1 MTIKNLYLTLI
12 IVLCISCKERYSPK
26 PNGYLRID
34 FQEKKHKLF
43 KPENCA
49 FSFMACE
56 YFQLINKGDCWV
68 DLIYLKHNATIHMTY
83 KKVENDLQKLLE
95 DSRNMVY
102 KHTIKADAINEK
114 IYLNNNQKTYGTL
127 YDIKGAAASS
137 VQFHMTD
144 SLDHFIRGA
153 LYFNT
158 TTNYDS
164 LAPIINYLREDVL
177 NIMESLTWE
186 K

>member
-1 MTIKNLYLTLI
+1 MNIKKLYFLLI

-34 FQEKKHKLF
+34 FQEKKYKLF
-43 KPENCA
+43 KPENCT
-49 FSFMACE
+49 FSFMASE
-56 YFQLINKGDCWV
+56 YFQLINKGNCWI
-68 DLIYLKHNATIHMTY
+68 DLIYPKHNATIHITY
-83 KKVENDLQKLLE
+83 KDIENDLNKLLE

-114 IYLNNNQKTYGTL
+114 LYLNNNQKIYGTL
-127 YDIKGAAASS
+127 YDIKGEAASS
-137 VQFHMTD
+137 VQFHLTD
-144 SLDHFIRGA
+144 SLNHFIRGA

-158 TTNYDS
+158 NINYDS
-164 LAPIINYLREDVL
+164 LAPIINYLRDDVL

>member
-1 MTIKNLYLTLI
+1 MNIKKLYFLLI

-34 FQEKKHKLF
+34 LQEKKYKLF
-43 KPENCA
+43 KPENCT
-49 FSFMACE
+49 FSFMASE
-56 YFQLINKGDCWV
+56 YFQLINKGNCWI
-68 DLIYLKHNATIHMTY
+68 DLIYPKHNATIHMTY
-83 KKVENDLQKLLE
+83 KDIENDLNRLLE

-114 IYLNNNQKTYGTL
+114 LYLNNNQKIYGTL
-127 YDIKGAAASS
+127 YDIKGEAASS
-137 VQFHMTD
+137 VQFHLTD
-144 SLDHFIRGA
+144 SLNHFIRGA

-158 TTNYDS
+158 NINYDS
-164 LAPIINYLREDVL
+164 LAPIINYLRDDVL